1 MPPQANGPEQDK
13 RPGLTAEDPWPVP
26 DDSNVPD
33 TADESEDDQHP
44 MGHDELVALRSSRHV
59 ARRPRRRR
67 RWPWVALL
75 ITILIGA
82 AGFAFYLFGWPAVQD
97 FLVER
102 NITSATAGYPAL
114 NTSFS
119 DGIVSVSGEIATAA
133 DAEAVLAALQAVDG
147 VDEVRSQM
155 IVAAGSAGVDPLA
168 AAVSDALAA
177 AGLTGV
183 TPLVDGSTVTLIGAV
198 ENADTIGIASE
209 IAIGVDGVSQV
220 LNRVVVA
227 AEAASGAQQVLE
239 AAGYPGVTVALS
251 GNVAVLTGSVTSDAE
266 ALNAATVVMGLP
278 GIEKVD
284 NRLVVGTAP
293 SPVTTNPPPSPAN
306 TTLVAALEAAGFS
319 DVTVSL
325 DGDTAYI
332 DGVVPF
338 EVLESGYFSY
348 VDEVRSIITDF
359 APSASVVNR
368 LRLRGNELELRA
380 QLQALL
386 EESPIVFLSGSSDL
400 TIQSQE
406 ALDQAAKIILSQPG
420 LQIFIAGHTDATGAA
435 DVNEQLARARG
446 GAVYGYLVSV
456 GVPANRMAVVSYGEL
471 FPGQGESSADDRR
484 IEFEVGP

>member
-1 MPPQANGPEQDK
+1 MPPQANGPEQEE
-13 RPGLTAEDPWPVP
+13 RPELTAEDPWPVP
-26 DDSNVPD
+26 GEPSGPDAVGESDDEQ
-33 TADESEDDQHP
+33 TP
-44 MGHDELVALRSSRHV
+44 MGHDELIALRSSRHV

-67 RWPWVALL
+67 RWPWIAVVVAGLV
-75 ITILIGA
+75 GA
-82 AGFAFYLFGWPAVQD
+82 AGFAFVLFGWPAVQD

-102 NITSATAGYPAL
+102 NINSATAGYPAL

-133 DAEAVLAALQAVDG
+133 DADAVITALQAVDG
-147 VDEVRSQM
+147 VDEVRSQL
-155 IVAAGSAGVDPLA
+155 IVAAGASEVDPLA

-177 AGLTGV
+177 AGLTAV

-198 ENADTIGIASE
+198 ESAETIGTASE
-209 IAIGVDGVSQV
+209 VAIGVDGVSQV

-227 AEAASGAQQVLE
+227 ADAASGAQQVLE

-284 NRLVVGTAP
+284 NRLVVGSAP
-293 SPVTTNPPPSPAN
+293 SPDTTNPPPSPAN
-306 TTLVAALEAAGFS
+306 TTLVAALAAAGFD
-319 DVTVSL
+319 DVSVAL
-325 DGDTAYI
+325 DGDVAYV

-338 EVLESGYFSY
+338 EVLESGYFNY
-348 VDEVRSIITDF
+348 VDQVRSIVTDF
-359 APSASVVNR
+359 APSATVVNR

-380 QLQALL
+380 QLQVLL

-446 GAVYGYLVSV
+446 GAVYGYLVSI

-471 FPGQGESSADDRR
+471 FPGQGASSADDRR

>member
-1 MPPQANGPEQDK
+1 MPPQANGPEEDT
-13 RPGLTAEDPWPVP
+13 REEIAGEDPWPVP
-26 DDSNVPD
+26 DNQNGSNPA
-33 TADESEDDQHP
+33 ADPEDDQHP

-75 ITILIGA
+75 VTIMIGA
-82 AGFAFYLFGWPAVQD
+82 AGFALYLFGWPAVQD

-102 NITSATAGYPAL
+102 NITSATAGYPSL

-133 DAEAVLAALQAVDG
+133 DADAVIAALQAVDG

-155 IVAAGSAGVDPLA
+155 MVASGGSGADPLA
-168 AAVSDALAA
+168 AAVSDALAE
-177 AGLTGV
+177 AGLTAV
-183 TPLVDGSTVTLIGAV
+183 TPIVDGSTVTLIGAV
-198 ENADTIGIASE
+198 ESADTINTASE
-209 IAIGVDGVSQV
+209 VAIGVDGVSQV

-227 AEAASGAQQVLE
+227 SDAASAAQQVLE
-239 AAGYPGVTVALS
+239 AAGYPGVSVALA
-251 GNVAVLTGSVTSDAE
+251 GNVAVLTGSVTSDSE
-266 ALNAATVVMGLP
+266 ALNAATVIMSLP

-284 NRLVVGTAP
+284 NRLIVGTP
-293 SPVTTNPPPSPAN
+293 SPTATTTPPPSPAN
-306 TTLVAALEAAGFS
+306 TTLAAALEAAGFN
-319 DVTVSL
+319 DVSVAL
-325 DGDTAYI
+325 DGDIAYV

-338 EVLESGYFSY
+338 EVLEAGYFSY
-348 VDEVRSIITDF
+348 VDQVRSIVTDF
-359 APSASVVNR
+359 APSATMVNR

-380 QLQALL
+380 ELRELL

-406 ALDQAAKIILSQPG
+406 ALDRAAKIILSQPG

-435 DVNEQLARARG
+435 DVNEQLARERG
-446 GAVYGYLVSV
+446 GAVYGYLVSI

>member
-1 MPPQANGPEQDK
+1 M
-13 RPGLTAEDPWPVP
+13 
-26 DDSNVPD
+26 
-33 TADESEDDQHP
+33 
-44 MGHDELVALRSSRHV
+44 
-59 ARRPRRRR
+59 
-67 RWPWVALL
+67 
-75 ITILIGA
+75 
-82 AGFAFYLFGWPAVQD
+82 
-97 FLVER
+97 
-102 NITSATAGYPAL
+102 
-114 NTSFS
+114 
-119 DGIVSVSGEIATAA
+119 
-133 DAEAVLAALQAVDG
+133 
-147 VDEVRSQM
+147 
-155 IVAAGSAGVDPLA
+155 
-168 AAVSDALAA
+168 
-177 AGLTGV
+177 
-183 TPLVDGSTVTLIGAV
+183 
-198 ENADTIGIASE
+198 
-209 IAIGVDGVSQV
+209 
-220 LNRVVVA
+220 
-227 AEAASGAQQVLE
+227 
-239 AAGYPGVTVALS
+239 
-251 GNVAVLTGSVTSDAE
+251 
-266 ALNAATVVMGLP
+266 
-278 GIEKVD
+278 
-284 NRLVVGTAP
+284 
-293 SPVTTNPPPSPAN
+293 
-306 TTLVAALEAAGFS
+306 VAALEAAGFS